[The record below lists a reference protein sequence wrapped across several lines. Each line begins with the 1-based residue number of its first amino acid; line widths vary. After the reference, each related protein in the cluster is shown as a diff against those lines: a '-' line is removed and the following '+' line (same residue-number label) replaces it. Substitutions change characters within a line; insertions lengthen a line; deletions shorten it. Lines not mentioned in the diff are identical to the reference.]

1 MQVLERTPDDSK
13 GRDAVE
19 FARIVNEY
27 DADLQR
33 VAFVISHDQEITRD
47 AVQATW
53 EIAWRQMPDALR
65 SAQRAWLITVVANAT
80 KRELRRS
87 RLRRI
92 LQVRS
97 FRETAVVPGDRPEL
111 TDLKSA
117 YSQLASRD
125 RQILGL
131 RYGVGLTSEE
141 IAPLVGLSASG
152 VRVRTSRLLAMLRK
166 ELTDAV

>member
-1 MQVLERTPDDSK
+1 MEVLERTPDDSRR
-13 GRDAVE
+13 RDPVE
-19 FARIVNEY
+19 FARTVNEH

-33 VAFVISHDQEITRD
+33 VSFVISRDEEITRD

-53 EIAWRQMPDALR
+53 EIAWRRMPDAAH
-65 SAQRAWLITVVANAT
+65 SAQRAWLMTVVVNAT

-97 FRETAVVPGDRPEL
+97 FRETALVPGDQPEL
-111 TDLKSA
+111 IDLKRA
-117 YSQLASRD
+117 YSQLARRD
-125 RQILGL
+125 RRILGL

-166 ELTDAV
+166 ELTGAV